1 MTSDIVKNKK
11 LWVPPRTYGVC
22 IWIMPDGK
30 PLSDGD
36 GVLSAE
42 GFVDDKNIEKRVAEA
57 AKYWTGS
64 SEGRIAWVHGARK
77 ISASERDDQVERLHN
92 GLVADPYEDF
102 FDNLR

>member
-57 AKYWTGS
+57 WTGS

>member
-57 AKYWTGS
+57 AKYWSGS

>member
-36 GVLSAE
+36 GILSAE
-42 GFVDDKNIEKRVAEA
+42 GFVGDKDVEKRVTEA
-57 AKYWTGS
+57 VKYWTGS
-64 SEGRIAWVHGARK
+64 TEGELAWVHGARK
-77 ISASERDDQVERLHN
+77 ITAGERDDQVERLHN
-92 GLVADPYEDF
+92 GLIPDPYEDV